1 MIEEAKIT
9 SKGQVTIP
17 KEVRESLGLHTGTR
31 IIFIV
36 ENGEAIMMAKAK
48 DPFKELEKM
57 REEISFTPQEVEDL
71 IKESKQSWSKF

>member
-36 ENGEAIMMAKAK
+36 ENGEAIMMPKVK
-48 DPFKELEKM
+48 DPFNELEKM
-57 REEISFTPQEVEDL
+57 REEISFTPKEVEDL